1 MPVEEIQEG
10 IKHGVRKINIDT
22 DLRLASTGSI
32 RRFLDGNRSEF
43 DPRKYLAESMKAMK
57 SIVIARYE
65 AFGTAGHAS
74 SIKPVSLE
82 KIAAQYV
89 NGDLR

>member
-1 MPVEEIQEG
+1 MRSQRAG
-10 IKHGVRKINIDT
+10 HG
-22 DLRLASTGSI
+22 A
-32 RRFLDGNRSEF
+32 
-43 DPRKYLAESMKAMK
+43 
-57 SIVIARYE
+57 
-65 AFGTAGHAS
+65 GTAGHAS